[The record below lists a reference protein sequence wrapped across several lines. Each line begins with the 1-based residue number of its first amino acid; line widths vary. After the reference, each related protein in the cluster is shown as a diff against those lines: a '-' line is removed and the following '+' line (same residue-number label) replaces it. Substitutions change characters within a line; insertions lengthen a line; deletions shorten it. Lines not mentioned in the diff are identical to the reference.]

1 MQDSTW
7 LLPAGIK
14 GFCRQFA
21 GALRIEP
28 RQGQGKLGAQRQGEA
43 AMRLIIRVFTALVI
57 TVVVLAGV
65 LVLLPGE
72 KVAALAADQLEKQTG
87 RKLEFAGPVR
97 FTLWPTLGVKADGV
111 TLSNAE
117 WAGPEP
123 MLTAERLTI
132 GIAAADLLRGGLRVT
147 EVSAILPH
155 LNLATDAAG
164 KGNWV
169 LEASAAGQAQDP
181 GADAGPARTLAVEAV
196 SLTGASF
203 TYKPHGGEVV
213 EMRRIDLS
221 VAMPDPAGTVDL
233 EMILRPAEVPVT
245 VTGEIG
251 TFSDFLAGKVS
262 SAGVSVST
270 AGGMARFDGRADI
283 GGEADGRL
291 TLKADSTAR
300 MLAALGIAG
309 LELPRGL
316 GQKAVIGTD
325 VTYTSDGQLALRDLS
340 MDLDGNTLSG
350 AADVVLAGVPK
361 VTARLQGGDLVLPDT
376 GGAAGGSGSGGDSPG
391 WSKTPIDASALA
403 LANGSLDLSFASLDA
418 GGVAIGHSALNLSLD
433 RSRAV
438 LKMAPLSVF
447 SGMLQGQVVANNRNG
462 FSTGGQVNFSGI
474 RLEQALGQL
483 ADYDR
488 LNGEALGA
496 VEFLGAGGSV
506 DAIMNSLSG
515 NGWLEIGKGFFTGFD
530 LEAVLR
536 GGDGNGG
543 STVFDSLTGS
553 YAIAGGNL
561 TNRDLLIRLK
571 SLQAAGAGRVGL
583 GAQDLDYTLTVS
595 APGANGGRGLSVP
608 VKITG
613 PWADPSVRPDLE
625 AAISDVA
632 EAAAK
637 EELRQKLQQELG
649 TEIAPE
655 ADVEEV
661 IKDELEN
668 RAKDSLLRLL
678 GGD

>member
-1 MQDSTW
+1 M
-7 LLPAGIK
+7 
-14 GFCRQFA
+14 
-21 GALRIEP
+21 
-28 RQGQGKLGAQRQGEA
+28 
-43 AMRLIIRVFTALVI
+43 
-57 TVVVLAGV
+57 
-65 LVLLPGE
+65 
-72 KVAALAADQLEKQTG
+72 
-87 RKLEFAGPVR
+87 
-97 FTLWPTLGVKADGV
+97 
-111 TLSNAE
+111 
-117 WAGPEP
+117 
-123 MLTAERLTI
+123 
-132 GIAAADLLRGGLRVT
+132 
-147 EVSAILPH
+147 
-155 LNLATDAAG
+155 
-164 KGNWV
+164 
-169 LEASAAGQAQDP
+169 
-181 GADAGPARTLAVEAV
+181 EAV

-233 EMILRPAEVPVT
+233 EMVLRPAEAPVT

-251 TFSDFLAGKVS
+251 TFADFLAGKVS
-262 SAGVSVST
+262 SAGIRVST

-283 GGEADGRL
+283 RGEADGRL

-325 VTYTSDGQLALRDLS
+325 VTYTSDGQLALRDLT
-340 MDLDGNTLSG
+340 MDLDGNMLSG

-376 GGAAGGSGSGGDSPG
+376 GGGAGGSGSSRGGENTG
-391 WSKTPIDASALA
+391 WPKTAIDASALA

-418 GGVAIGHSALNLSLD
+418 GGVAIGQSALNLSLD

-438 LKMAPLSVF
+438 LKMVPLTVF
-447 SGMLQGQVVANNRNG
+447 GGLLQGQVVANNRNG

-496 VEFLGAGGSV
+496 VEFLGSGASL

-515 NGWLEIGKGFFTGFD
+515 KGWLEIGKGFFTGFD
-530 LEAVLR
+530 LEAILR

-553 YAIAGGNL
+553 YAMAGGNL
-561 TNRDLLIRLK
+561 TNQDLLVRLK
-571 SLQAAGAGRVGL
+571 SLQATGAGRVGL

-595 APGANGGRGLSVP
+595 APGANGRRGLSVP
-608 VKITG
+608 VRITG
-613 PWADPSVRPDLE
+613 PWADPSVRPDLA
-625 AAISDVA
+625 AAISDEA
-632 EAAAK
+632 EEAAK

-649 TEIAPE
+649 TEIPPE
-655 ADVEEV
+655 ADVEDV
-661 IKDELEN
+661 LKDELEK